1 MKENQLLKKQF
12 TEETKDPF
20 HDNNTTMTPTVITD
34 DGFDSVTSSL
44 NNDDGTLSYVKCMPK
59 KLHVIFFQ
67 KFIFRLLTSL

>member
-34 DGFDSVTSSL
+34 DGLDSLTNSL
-44 NNDDGTLSYVKCMPK
+44 HHDDSMLRYIKCVPK
-59 KLHVIFFQ
+59 KLHVKI
-67 KFIFRLLTSL
+67 ILLSF